1 MIKKKNHYLK
11 TASAYFSLSILFRN
25 LTNSVFYIS
34 YCIFYKEYFH
44 PNFYTFPL
52 YKRLHVNKGKTQQ
65 KLEKKNE
72 ERREKMLKHGK
83 HRNNRHTNQPMKKGR

>member
-1 MIKKKNHYLK
+1 M
-11 TASAYFSLSILFRN
+11 
-25 LTNSVFYIS
+25 
-34 YCIFYKEYFH
+34 
-44 PNFYTFPL
+44 
-52 YKRLHVNKGKTQQ
+52 NKGKTQQ